1 LLKNS
6 VNSHKKY
13 DKVIEEL
20 LVMKF
25 TVESGELQKALMK
38 ISGVVPSKSTLPILE
53 NILFSLSANSLKLI
67 ATDLEISM
75 SATLDV
81 KGSEDGSVAVPAKR
95 VEFLCR

>member
-1 LLKNS
+1 
-6 VNSHKKY
+6 
-13 DKVIEEL
+13 
-20 LVMKF
+20 MKF
-25 TVESGELQKALMK
+25 TVESSELQKALMK

-81 KGSEDGSVAVPAKR
+81 KGNEDGYVKGFTRDTA
-95 VEFLCR
+95 EFSCRHDNKQN